1 MTEDLPGLEM
11 PPTPEGENEG
21 LSARLLGCL
30 ERQEKKLVSLLIV
43 SDVFFNLYYTPEDDD
58 YLFGYIGLLSL
69 FTLEWSKK
77 VYDDQMHYIRT
88 NWGAS
93 TTIFQQNL

>member
-1 MTEDLPGLEM
+1 M
-11 PPTPEGENEG
+11 PTDPDDPR

-69 FTLEWSKK
+69 FTLEWAELLIPVLALLVVGCRS
-77 VYDDQMHYIRT
+77 
-88 NWGAS
+88 AC
-93 TTIFQQNL
+93 